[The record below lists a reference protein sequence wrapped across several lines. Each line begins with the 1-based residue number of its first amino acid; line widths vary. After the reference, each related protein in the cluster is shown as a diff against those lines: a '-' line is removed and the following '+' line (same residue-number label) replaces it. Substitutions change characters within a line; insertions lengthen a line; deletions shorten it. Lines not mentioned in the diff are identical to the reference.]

1 MGEGACGWRGQSRPW
16 ACHHTWRWE
25 RTQVAGAAGAA
36 PGRTTTPG
44 SDPTER
50 TQVAGAAGSPKSK
63 PPLGVP
69 QEDAGGW
76 RGWVP

>member
-1 MGEGACGWRGQSRPW
+1 MWLARSEPPLGVPPHLA
-16 ACHHTWRWE
+16 WE

-69 QEDAGGW
+69 QVDAGGW
-76 RGWVP
+76 RGCVL